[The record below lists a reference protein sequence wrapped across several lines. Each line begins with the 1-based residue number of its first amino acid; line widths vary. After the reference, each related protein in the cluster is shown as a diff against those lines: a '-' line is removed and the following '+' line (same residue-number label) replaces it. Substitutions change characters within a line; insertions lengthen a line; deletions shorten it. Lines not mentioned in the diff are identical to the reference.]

1 MSNLQD
7 NKLNIE
13 QLLGVVKQLSPA
25 ELREFTRQFWAW
37 QEQNG
42 MQVSQSKIPRSKAE
56 EEAALLARVEENSR
70 LPQALQRR
78 FNLLRRKRQAE
89 TLTKSEEAELQ
100 ALWQRV
106 EQMNVARLEALT
118 KLAQRRSTDVRTLMR
133 ELGFKENSDV
143 F

>member
-1 MSNLQD
+1 MSKLQN
-7 NKLNIE
+7 NKLTISE
-13 QLLGVVKQLSPA
+13 LLGAVKQLSPA
-25 ELREFTRQFWAW
+25 ELHEFTRQFLVW

-42 MQVSQSKIPRSKAE
+42 MQVSQSKIPRSEAE
-56 EEAALLARVEENSR
+56 EEMALLACIEENSR
-70 LPQALQRR
+70 LPQALQQR

-133 ELGFKENSDV
+133 ELGLKENRNV